1 MRYIKLKFKTL
12 EDVRNF
18 VKIANSFSITGNIVS
33 EDRTYS
39 VSMNSI
45 IGIFSLNLSNT
56 VFLEVADV
64 KDTELFVD
72 AIKNYIE

>member
-18 VKIANSFSITGNIVS
+18 VKIANDFSITGNIVS

-45 IGIFSLNLSNT
+45 IGIFSLNLSNA

-64 KDTELFVD
+64 KDTGLFVD